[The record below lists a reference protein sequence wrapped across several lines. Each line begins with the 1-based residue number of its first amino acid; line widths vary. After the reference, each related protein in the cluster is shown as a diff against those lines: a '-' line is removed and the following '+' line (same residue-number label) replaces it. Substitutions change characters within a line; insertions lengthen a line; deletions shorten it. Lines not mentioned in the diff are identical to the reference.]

1 MDRLWTGR
9 TTRLRGVEPGDWRL
23 FQEMD
28 TDTALQRGLDA
39 AHPPRSEEGY
49 RAWTAEQAAADP
61 DGDTFRL
68 VIEPLDGR
76 PVGAV
81 SVDRADPRT
90 GLFQH
95 GIAVTA
101 AHRRS
106 GHATQALRLLLGYM
120 FGERRHHKCEAH
132 ILAGNTASLA
142 LHLRLGFTREGLLRD
157 REFFAGRHHDTAV
170 LGLTAPEFHAAG

>member
-1 MDRLWTGR
+1 MDRQWTGR
-9 TTRLRGVEPGDWRL
+9 TTRLRGVEPGDRRL

-28 TDTALQRGLDA
+28 ADTALQRGLDA
-39 AHPPRSEEGY
+39 VHPPRSEEGY
-49 RAWTAEQAAADP
+49 RAWTAADP

-68 VIEPLDGR
+68 VIEALDGT

-81 SVDRADPRT
+81 SVDHADPRT

-106 GHATQALRLLLGYM
+106 GHASQALRLLPAYM
-120 FGERRHHKCEAH
+120 FGERRHHKCEAR
-132 ILAGNTASLA
+132 ILASNTASLA
-142 LHLRLGFTREGLLRD
+142 LHLGPGFTREGLLRD
-157 REFFAGRHHDTAV
+157 HDFFAGRHHDTAV
-170 LGLTAPEFHAAG
+170 LGLTAPEFTAAR